1 MFLGVANF
9 GDRPDVAGIYGEQFL
24 KSGYGLAVDGL
35 SPGGYTLRARAERVL
50 PHRAPRPLPRRRG
63 LVALNV
69 YSMHRYAKVKPLV
82 IRIDDIGRAQA
93 ITYDAL
99 NYRPAGQAPELKYFL
114 VQFITKHYGRMR
126 ATVKTQYAES
136 FFFLESALAEAT
148 IAHDRQ
154 TQGIEKFLTD
164 TSDEIEIQVKN
175 VTLDELKEAP
185 YRATVE
191 FDRVYYAIGNRQEH
205 ARETCVAHLT
215 FVVRDQVPNAAIP
228 INPLGLM
235 VTYVRVDQA
244 FK

>member
-1 MFLGVANF
+1 MATPSALVLNAYFRIALLALCLVA
-9 GDRPDVAGIYGEQFL
+9 A
-24 KSGYGLAVDGL
+24 
-35 SPGGYTLRARAERVL
+35 
-50 PHRAPRPLPRRRG
+50 G

-69 YSMHRYAKVKPLV
+69 YTMHRYAKVKPLV